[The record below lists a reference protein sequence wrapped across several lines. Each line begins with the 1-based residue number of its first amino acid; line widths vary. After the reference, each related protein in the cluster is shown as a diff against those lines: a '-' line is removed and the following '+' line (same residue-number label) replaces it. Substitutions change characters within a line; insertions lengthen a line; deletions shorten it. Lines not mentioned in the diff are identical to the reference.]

1 MEQKQFNF
9 DVSRGGVQHRL
20 PVRQGDTKSRTVMAK
35 FFSGDTQIEFSS
47 AYIRALRPSGAQ
59 LYAPCEVQDNEALY
73 TLTSEDLSEGGVFEC
88 EFELHNGE
96 QIMTSPKF
104 LVDCTALLYDGEGV
118 KSSDSYKAYQA
129 ALLKLENMKVSAV
142 SGDQTGVEVSTTD
155 TEISMVFTVRDGKD
169 GVIIDSV
176 TYKGRN
182 AADTANV
189 YTVKVVKSDGTLFK
203 TFDIEANDG
212 KKGDKGDAPV
222 KGVDYWTAAEVAEI
236 QNAKE
241 AANTAADAANAAA
254 TSAKEDVKNALSVV
268 DTVIKEAK
276 SATNGARYAEADAVA
291 TANTI
296 KKAAEAGDFNG
307 KDGTTPVRG
316 VDYWTDEDKD
326 EIGVERGTG
335 SGSVQMRNTNSITA
349 PAGGSTVH
357 PEPESTTDAPN
368 ATGVG
373 AFAIGGGTVASGDA
387 SSAEGVLSTASATA
401 SHAEGAGVA
410 ATGDASHAEGFYTEA
425 GGAYSHAEGYGT
437 VAAGA
442 ASHAGG
448 FINKTSAPYSTVI
461 GKYGE
466 ILGADDTRLF
476 VVGNGTAEEKRS
488 NAFEVDAD
496 GTGKLGNK
504 HIMTE
509 DDISVVTF
517 DYDNTT
523 VGSPDTPCNV
533 YINKNPATAA
543 ETLEFLRYNPKVV
556 IRCKMQTGEA
566 GYQTDVVIGAE
577 SFNCSVDSMF
587 GDSDMTADFGTFT
600 ITYDNEGV
608 SGAGFYYAPKTV
620 IKNGAGAGSLLMDN
634 NNTVTEPDDA
644 NTGIPV
650 HSKGTPQANGIGSF
664 AIGAG
669 TKAEGH
675 ASTAEGINTTA
686 GYVRD
691 DEIKSRN
698 VGSHAEGINTF
709 AKSSGSHAEG
719 FYTESLASNSHTEG
733 FQTKVNS
740 KGWSGHAEGR
750 ETIVNEKAGHAE
762 GYLTQT
768 NGTEAH
774 AEGMSTKAEGDRAHA
789 EGENTIAG
797 VKVGDTFNGT
807 TVTDTNRTNYRA
819 AHAEGIETKA
829 YIKGSHAEG
838 IKTVASGEG
847 AHAEGT
853 ISTDKTGNTASG
865 KGSHAEGGDTTASG
879 NFGHAEGDRAK
890 ATGSAAHAEGVLTTA
905 GYRSHAE
912 GEKTVAGG
920 NDGDSNSRAAHAEG
934 LRTTATGTGS
944 HSEGKETKAIAEA
957 AHAEGAG
964 TTASGVASHAGGTS
978 TVASWES
985 STVVGKYNKTTDLSH
1000 TGSNPLFVV
1009 GNGTS
1014 ASVRSNALEVYA
1026 DGTGVLNGGE
1036 ILTENTYYV
1045 DWGTLT
1051 GSAETTVMTTT
1062 DVTVKDKNNSA
1073 VTLAQFYTTLHDL
1086 IGSNKNNLQ
1095 IVLRGS
1101 LPIADTFNVKCVAT
1115 SVSEAGNTI
1124 QISAVA
1130 GYYHSSDAR
1139 ATTNL
1144 SIKLN
1149 ITFTTE
1155 IDTAAELI
1163 VFTYNETPAMPCLIE
1178 GTKITMSDNTTKPV
1192 EQVKAGDVVLSYNP
1206 VTKEKTNA
1214 VVLACYLTGRSN
1226 KFDVY
1231 SFENGKHLTAYGIH
1245 GFYANEL
1252 GYVKNIQDISK
1263 TNELISEDLDTT
1275 YLIVK
1280 RQMFFHGTPK
1290 ARYNLIV
1297 SNNLYFANGILLGH
1311 SPWQK
1316 GQYYINRNG
1325 MNALPETLKTAFQ
1338 TEIDKYNAYQSFMN
1352 NPAYHS
1358 EVAESYKT
1366 LSNAINEIKIYKDKL
1381 SKSDYK
1387 VQKYTEGVLSE
1398 EEWEEAKAK
1407 RAAWRQAVN
1416 DNEQLRDE
1424 SKVLV
1429 DTIIAKYRNGVTAKS
1444 LFDECCTM
1452 DNAMLETVKACFVSS
1467 NSTEQSTD

>member
-59 LYAPCEVQDNEALY
+59 LYAPCEVRDNEALY

-96 QIMTSPKF
+96 QILTSPKF
-104 LVDCTALLYDGEGV
+104 LVDCTALLYDGKGV
-118 KSSDSYKAYQA
+118 ESSDSYKAYQA

-142 SGDQTGVEVSTTD
+142 SGDETGVEVKTTD
-155 TEISMVFTVRDGKD
+155 TEISMAFTLRDGKD

-176 TYKGRN
+176 TYRGRN
-182 AADTANV
+182 TDDTANV
-189 YTVKVVKSDGTLFK
+189 YAVKVVKSDGTLFK
-203 TFDIEANDG
+203 SFDFEAKDG
-212 KKGDKGDAPV
+212 KKGDKGDKGDTPV
-222 KGVDYWTAAEVAEI
+222 KGVDY
-236 QNAKE
+236 
-241 AANTAADAANAAA
+241 
-254 TSAKEDVKNALSVV
+254 
-268 DTVIKEAK
+268 
-276 SATNGARYAEADAVA
+276 
-291 TANTI
+291 
-296 KKAAEAGDFNG
+296 F
-307 KDGTTPVRG
+307 
-316 VDYWTDEDKD
+316 TDED
-326 EIGVERGTG
+326 
-335 SGSVQMRNTNSITA
+335 
-349 PAGGSTVH
+349 
-357 PEPESTTDAPN
+357 
-368 ATGVG
+368 
-373 AFAIGGGTVASGDA
+373 
-387 SSAEGVLSTASATA
+387 LS
-401 SHAEGAGVA
+401 
-410 ATGDASHAEGFYTEA
+410 
-425 GGAYSHAEGYGT
+425 
-437 VAAGA
+437 
-442 ASHAGG
+442 
-448 FINKTSAPYSTVI
+448 
-461 GKYGE
+461 
-466 ILGADDTRLF
+466 
-476 VVGNGTAEEKRS
+476 
-488 NAFEVDAD
+488 
-496 GTGKLGNK
+496 NK

-517 DYDNTT
+517 EYDNTT

-577 SFNCSVDSMF
+577 SFNCSVDSML
-587 GDSDMTADFGTFT
+587 GGSDMTADFGTFT

-620 IKNGAGAGSLLMDN
+620 TELDIKNGAGAGSLLMDN

-879 NFGHAEGDRAK
+879 NYGHAEGDRAK

-1073 VTLAQFYTTLHDL
+1073 VTLAQFYTTLLDL

-1115 SVSEAGNTI
+1115 SVSETGDTI

-1130 GYYHSSDAR
+1130 GYYHDAEAR

-1149 ITFTTE
+1149 ITNTTT
-1155 IDTAAELI
+1155 DTTAELI

-1416 DNEQLRDE
+1416 DNEQLRNE
-1424 SKVLV
+1424 SKALV
-1429 DTIIAKYRNGVTAKS
+1429 DAIIAKYRNGVTAKS
-1444 LFDECCTM
+1444 LFEECCTM